1 MNFIAA
7 IAICLSSTPV
17 GECQRTS
24 ALHWFTLSQPS
35 TGLADCMRE
44 GMISA
49 ARSRLLKGGDYPK
62 VFCRPT
68 GSAQIAAARNRM
80 SKP

>member
-35 TGLADCMRE
+35 IGLADCMRE

-68 GSAQIAAARNRM
+68 GSAQMVAAQKRTP
-80 SKP
+80 KP

>member
-17 GECQRTS
+17 SQCQRQS
-24 ALHWFTLSQPS
+24 AVHSFALSEPS
-35 TGLADCMRE
+35 AGLADCMRE

-49 ARSRLLKGGDYPK
+49 ARSRLLKGGDYLK
-62 VFCRPT
+62 VFCRPSEWKQNIVAVDG
-68 GSAQIAAARNRM
+68 GSFR
-80 SKP
+80 